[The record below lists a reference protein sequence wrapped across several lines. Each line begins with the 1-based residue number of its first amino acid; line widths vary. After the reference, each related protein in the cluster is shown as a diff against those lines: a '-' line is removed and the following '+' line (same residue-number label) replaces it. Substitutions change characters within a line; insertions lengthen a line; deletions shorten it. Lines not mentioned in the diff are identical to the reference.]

1 MLYLFTDFGWNGPY
15 VGQLHAVLQSQA
27 PTVPVIDLMHDA
39 PVFNP
44 KASAYLLNALRQQF
58 PVGSI
63 FLAVVD
69 PGVGNAQRFP
79 VVIQADG
86 QWFIGPDNGLFEVI
100 AQTATQLQ
108 CWQIAWRPEKLS
120 ASFHGRDLFAP
131 VAAALARGDA
141 LAPWVTPLAS
151 LQRQGWN
158 TDLHELIYI
167 DQFGNCMT
175 GIRAAACDRQTIVR
189 LGIHECRYART
200 YSEVPAG
207 MDFWYE
213 NSIGLLEL
221 ASNQGNF
228 AARHHCHIG
237 QGIAVL
243 RK

>member
-44 KASAYLLNALRQQF
+44 KASAYLLNALRQQL
-58 PVGSI
+58 PVNSI

-69 PGVGNAQRFP
+69 PGVGNVQRLP

-86 QWFIGPDNGLFEVI
+86 RWFVGPDNGLFEII

-108 CWQIAWRPEKLS
+108 CWHITWQPQKLS

-131 VAAALARGDA
+131 VAAALARGGT
-141 LAPWVTPLAS
+141 LATWGTPLAS
-151 LQRQGWN
+151 LQRQGWDA
-158 TDLHELIYI
+158 DLHEIIYI

-175 GIRAAACDRQTIVR
+175 GIRAAACDQQTIVR
-189 LGIHECRYART
+189 LGEHEYRHART
-200 YSEVPAG
+200 FSAVPTG

-221 ASNQGNF
+221 AKNQGDF
-228 AARHHCHIG
+228 AATQHCSIG
-237 QGIAVL
+237 QAITLL